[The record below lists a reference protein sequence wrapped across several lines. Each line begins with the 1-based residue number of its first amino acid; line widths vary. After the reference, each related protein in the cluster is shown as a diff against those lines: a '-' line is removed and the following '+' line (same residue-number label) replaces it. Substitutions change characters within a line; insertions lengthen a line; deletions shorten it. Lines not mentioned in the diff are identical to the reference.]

1 MSTVFNL
8 EAEMVDGTTFRVQ
21 ADQRDIA
28 EFECEPY
35 GVSFYLIEARPYTFL
50 RYIAWRAGKRNK
62 LHEFPTYEAFK
73 DECLT
78 VTNLDK
84 AEGTRAGS
92 AAPEVDPGNPVAS
105 AGA

>member
-8 EAEMVDGTTFRVQ
+8 EAEMVGGSTFTVQ

-35 GVSFYLIEARPYTFL
+35 GVSFYQITLRPNTFL
-50 RYIAWRAGKRNK
+50 RYLAWRAGKRNR
-62 LHEFPTYEAFK
+62 LHQFPTYEAFK
-73 DECLT
+73 DECLS

-84 AEGTRAGS
+84 AKGAE
-92 AAPEVDPGNPVAS
+92 APEADPGSPAAS
-105 AGA
+105 AEV